1 MNKVLHQT
9 ATISGI
15 LLAAEVDLRSPGAS
29 RVMTSDLFS
38 ITTCNKP
45 GEGET
50 NFRNREKH
58 QSSGLFTGSSA
69 GYFGSSKLRI
79 KSPPLRP
86 LSPPPDATAIN
97 SSPLIVYTE
106 GEPKT
111 RIMDFSV
118 AVMQALQRS
127 DNGPKIMC

>member
-1 MNKVLHQT
+1 VNKVLHQT

-38 ITTCNKP
+38 TSTSVTNPMEARLIP
-45 GEGET
+45 GIVK
-50 NFRNREKH
+50 NIRA
-58 QSSGLFTGSSA
+58 SVLFTGSSA
-69 GYFGSSKLRI
+69 GYFGSAKLRI

-97 SSPLIVYTE
+97 SSPLITYTE

-111 RIMDFSV
+111 PAPVLNFQSRRPVFAS
-118 AVMQALQRS
+118 
-127 DNGPKIMC
+127 